1 MKQEYD
7 KKYFEKTAE
16 DVGAK
21 RYYDVHGIDFSEYA
35 IREAKQRTR
44 TAKLSVGDVTD
55 LDYRN
60 NNKRLRIYI
69 GMRKVIIL

>member
-7 KKYFEKTAE
+7 KKYFEKTDE
-16 DVGAK
+16 DVGAE
-21 RYYDVHGIDFSEYA
+21 RYYDAHGIDISEYA

-44 TAKLSVGDVTD
+44 AAKLSVGDVTD
-55 LDYRN
+55 LDYKN

-69 GMRKVIIL
+69 GMRKEIIL